1 MSKDGTVRGMNV
13 KPNAGRRATKTLA
26 DKILDGKADKAMV
39 LPAPTEMKGEDV
51 PSPKDY
57 LSQEQKGGEKLR
69 AEEIYRETYLWLKAR
84 GCEKLVSKQQIEQ
97 YAMNVARWI
106 QCQKA
111 ISEFGFLAKHPT
123 TGAAIASPFVGMARE
138 FAKQMNADWYQIYQV
153 VRDNCSV
160 EYGSTT
166 PHDDFMEKLLSSQGK

>member
-1 MSKDGTVRGMNV
+1 MSKDGTVRGG
-13 KPNAGRRATKTLA
+13 PRANSGPKNRKTLA

-39 LPAPTEMKGEDV
+39 LPTPTEMEGEDV

-57 LSQEQKGGEKLR
+57 LMQEQKGGEKLR

-123 TGAAIASPFVGMARE
+123 TGAAIASPFVQMSRE

-160 EYGSTT
+160 AYGGNT
-166 PHDDFMEKLLSSQGK
+166 PHDDFMESFLSIQGK

>member
-1 MSKDGTVRGMNV
+1 MSKDGTVRGMHV
-13 KPNAGRRATKTLA
+13 KQNAGRKATKTLA
-26 DKILDGKADKAMV
+26 DKIIDGKADKAMV
-39 LPAPTEMKGEDV
+39 LPQPEEITGEDI

-57 LSQEQKGGEKLR
+57 LSDKQKGGETLG
-69 AEEIYRETYLWLKAR
+69 ATEIYKETYLWLKAR

-97 YAMNVARWI
+97 YAMNTARWI

-123 TGAAIASPFVGMARE
+123 TGAAIASPFVSMARE

-160 EYGSTT
+160 EYGSTN
-166 PHDDFMEKLLSSQGK
+166 PHDDFMERLLSSQGK